1 MRLNPEL
8 NTMII
13 HNTTY
18 SVAPEAEAQWALWMQ
33 EHHVPAVSALPGVSS
48 CRFLKLLTEVESDGI
63 TYTVQAEIDTLPAAE
78 EFLEKH
84 DSRLQSLMTDAFPG
98 QVLYFQTLLK
108 IM

>member
-1 MRLNPEL
+1 
-8 NTMII
+8 MII

-18 SVAPEAEAQWALWMQ
+18 SVAPSSDAEWALWIQ
-33 EHHVPAVSALPGVSS
+33 EHHVPAVRELPGVRS

-63 TYTVQAEIDTLPAAE
+63 TYTIQTEIDTLPAVE

-84 DSRLQSLMTDAFPG
+84 DPGLQSRMADAFPG

>member
-1 MRLNPEL
+1 
-8 NTMII
+8 MII

-18 SVAPEAEAQWALWMQ
+18 SVVHEADDDWVQWAKERL
-33 EHHVPAVSALPGVSS
+33 VPAITELPGVRS
-48 CRFLKLLTEVESDGI
+48 CRFLKLLTEVESDGV
-63 TYTVQAEIDTLPAAE
+63 TYTVQTEIETLPAAE

-84 DSRLQSLMTDAFPG
+84 DPGLQSRIADAFPG